1 MTSESL
7 SAWRDLWRLSWP
19 VALSMLATMS
29 MGLVDLMMLGRIGA
43 EALASLSLS
52 ITWWVAVGVFSRNIC
67 RGLEPFVSQAFGAER
82 HDEVRNWLLQGLYTT
97 ALWIPPYFVL
107 MIFASTGLRLLGQPE
122 ELMANVEIYCRVLAL
137 AIPFEVTFFT
147 IRQWLQNQHHVRQA
161 LVAIVIANVMNIV
174 FNYLLIFTFDFGIV
188 GCALATLL
196 CQGLQLAI
204 LVGLCWRSHLQAIWQ
219 GSLRPVWSQIAL
231 MTRYSVPAAALLSIE
246 AWGFVA
252 ASIMVGWLGATAL
265 AAHSIGLNIVSTS
278 FMVVLGLSTAAAT
291 LVGNAVGA
299 QRAWMPLVWRALGFM
314 GSVQV
319 PMAILLWCFPEFFA
333 AIFTTDPAVIEMS
346 IVVLRIGAL
355 FQFCDGVQVM
365 LFAVTRAIGD
375 VKWPFW
381 AGLIAHWCIGL
392 PLAYWLGE
400 GQGGGIAGVWKGLL
414 GALICASI
422 FVSFRIWW
430 LSRQPVTELSQ
441 LLSQS
446 AQAH

>member
-1 MTSESL
+1 MTTESP

-43 EALASLSLS
+43 EALASLSLA

-82 HDEVRNWLLQGLYTT
+82 HGEVRNWLLQGLYTT
-97 ALWIPPYFVL
+97 YLWIPPYFVL

-122 ELMANVEIYCRVLAL
+122 ELMANVELYCRVLAL

-161 LVAIVIANVMNIV
+161 LVAIVIANVLNIV

-219 GSLRPVWSQIAL
+219 GSLRPVWSQITL

-299 QRAWMPLVWRALGFM
+299 QRAWMPLVWRALGLM
-314 GSVQV
+314 GGIQI
-319 PMAILLWCFPEFFA
+319 PMAILLWCFVLCVDLHHGPSRHRALDHCAPDRCPLSFMRWGA
-333 AIFTTDPAVIEMS
+333 GHALCGDPCHRRCQM
-346 IVVLRIGAL
+346 AL
-355 FQFCDGVQVM
+355 LG
-365 LFAVTRAIGD
+365 
-375 VKWPFW
+375 
-381 AGLIAHWCIGL
+381 GLIAHWCIGL

-400 GQGGGIAGVWKGLL
+400 VQGGGIAGVWYGLL
-414 GALICASI
+414 GALICASV
-422 FVSFRIWW
+422 FVSFQI
-430 LSRQPVTELSQ
+430 LVAESRSPLRS
-441 LLSQS
+441 S
-446 AQAH
+446 ASC